1 MEALWIVLM
10 LAAGTPAA
18 PSVSEQCARFDPE
31 LINYTA
37 PEAPR
42 ITELREG
49 TVVLELQ
56 IDPDGWVSSSK
67 VLSSSGH
74 PAWVGA
80 AQAAVAKWRY
90 VAGSELRT
98 REVPF
103 YFLFDDP

>member
-1 MEALWIVLM
+1 MEALWIVIALTAS
-10 LAAGTPAA
+10 AAV
-18 PSVSEQCARFDPE
+18 PSASKSCAQLDPE
-31 LINYTA
+31 LITCPT

-49 TVVLELQ
+49 RVILELQ
-56 IDPDGWVSSSK
+56 IDPDGSVSSSK

-74 PAWVGA
+74 PAWTSA

-90 VAGSELRT
+90 VAGLEPRT

-103 YFLFDDP
+103 DFLFGDP

>member
-1 MEALWIVLM
+1 MESLWIVIA
-10 LAAGTPAA
+10 LAVSSADS
-18 PSVSEQCARFDPE
+18 SVSEPCAQLDPE
-31 LINYTA
+31 LITCPA

-49 TVVLELQ
+49 YVILELQ
-56 IDPDGWVSSSK
+56 IDPDGSVGSST

-74 PAWVGA
+74 PAWTSA

-90 VAGSELRT
+90 VAGQGPRT

-103 YFLFDDP
+103 DFLFGDP